1 MMLSSFRPS
10 WMAVVLAAGGF
21 ALAGLSTLRADD
33 TKADVKKADANA
45 ASAKDP
51 DAKAEKTPA
60 AEKDPFAVPDG
71 KPDELLKFIQKI
83 GRAQPTQAKSRDDVI
98 DFVKKSRRA
107 IVDAAD
113 KILAA
118 DADSKTRAKAVE
130 AKLEALSLLERFGD
144 ADAGKQVKDFLE
156 KLKDDKQPEVKQLV
170 KFFEFRSRMGE
181 AMADP
186 AAAAKLMDDLKTELK
201 SAPSKNLAMLA
212 SSLASRQE
220 HQNPEAAAKSLTEL
234 ADILSKSTD
243 PELLKLVKRFE
254 GTARRLTLM
263 GKPMEIKGTMLDG
276 TSFDQGTLKGKVVLV
291 DFWATWCGPCRAE
304 LPNVKKNYEKYHEK
318 GFEVVG
324 VSLDQDAKPLKK
336 FIEDEKITWPILFPQ
351 DKKDQFWNNPLAVY
365 YGVNGIPCVILMN
378 QKGDVVSLNA
388 RGPVLGK
395 KLEELL
401 GKVEEKEAPAEE
413 KKTDEPKPQKE

>member
-1 MMLSSFRPS
+1 MRPES
-10 WMAVVLAAGGF
+10 
-21 ALAGLSTLRADD
+21 
-33 TKADVKKADANA
+33 
-45 ASAKDP
+45 

-71 KPDELLKFIQKI
+71 TPDELLKFIQKT
-83 GRAQPTQAKSRDDVI
+83 GRAQPTQAKSQDDMI

-107 IVDAAD
+107 IIDAAD

-118 DADSKTRAKAVE
+118 DAEDKTRAKAVE
-130 AKLEALSLLERFGD
+130 AKFEALSLLERFGD
-144 ADAGKQVKDFLE
+144 ADAGKQVKEFLE
-156 KLKDDKQPEVKQLV
+156 KLKDDKEPEVKQLV

-201 SAPSKNLAMLA
+201 SAPGKRSCHAGQFARQPARA
-212 SSLASRQE
+212 SD
-220 HQNPEAAAKSLTEL
+220 PEAAAKSLTEL
-234 ADILSKSTD
+234 ADILSKSKD
-243 PELLKLVKRFE
+243 PDILRLAKRFE

-276 TSFDQGTLKGKVVLV
+276 TNFNQGTLKGKVVLV

-351 DKKDQFWNNPLAVY
+351 EKKDQFWNNPLAVY